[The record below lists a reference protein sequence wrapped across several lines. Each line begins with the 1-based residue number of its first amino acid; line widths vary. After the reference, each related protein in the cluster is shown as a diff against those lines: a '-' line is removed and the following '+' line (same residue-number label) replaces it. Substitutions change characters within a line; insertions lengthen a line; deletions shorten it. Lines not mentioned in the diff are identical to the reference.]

1 MSVSLNGASQKAE
14 IRIRSKPHVMQEVLE
29 RQLKKKR
36 ESQMDRHKAITNNRM
51 TKLKAQDKAGI
62 KAMKEIGDRSSSV
75 SSVDPLDA
83 EAIREKGV
91 LEQETEEEKEAR
103 LLRASDT
110 KESIRKSIRQSML
123 LLDDEDVFSKPNLPT

>member
-103 LLRASDT
+103 LLKASDT